1 LRIIIDGYNVIWA
14 ITDLRHR
21 MLRDDSAGARLGLA
35 ALLEPV
41 AQSGRDVT
49 LDFDGAPRRGERHPA
64 IGRVSVRFC
73 REKQTADELIREL
86 VGGLAEELTR
96 LGHSVRARLL
106 VVTSDRELADA
117 VRGSGARTIG
127 ARAFV
132 EEYLSPRSGA
142 CPKDPNE
149 PESPRHHFAPPV
161 RRAGAAGEKPR
172 APTGREVEEWL
183 RVFGIDE
190 DAEENAEN
198 EAPARPGPR

>member
-1 LRIIIDGYNVIWA
+1 LRIIVDGYNVIWA
-14 ITDLRHR
+14 VTDLRRR

-49 LDFDGAPRRGERHPA
+49 LVFDGAPRRGERHA
-64 IGRVSVRFC
+64 ATGRVTVRFC

-86 VGGLAEELTR
+86 IDGLAEELTR

-117 VRGSGARTIG
+117 VRGAGARTIG
-127 ARAFV
+127 ARSFV
-132 EEYLSPRSGA
+132 EQYLSRRSGA
-142 CPKDPNE
+142 LPKDPEE
-149 PESPRHHFAPPV
+149 PEPTRHHPLPLDRKTSSLEA
-161 RRAGAAGEKPR
+161 KPR
-172 APTGREVEEWL
+172 APSGREVEEWL

-190 DAEENAEN
+190 AGNADEAEDAQK
-198 EAPARPGPR
+198 APPRR